1 MFLYFI
7 VHIGIVGGLFVL
19 ATLLFTVLL
28 HKEKKKMRE
37 SFIKNGGPILQQVKS
52 IQIFKKDELKR
63 ITKDYSQVL
72 GKGNFGVVYKGFIT
86 DEVPVAVKK
95 SNKIDKIQKE
105 QFANEVIIQ
114 SQVIHKNIVRLLG
127 CCLEVDIP
135 ILVYEFVSKGSLEDI
150 LHGKN
155 KVPLTLD
162 IRLRIAA
169 ESAEGLAYMHCKTS
183 TSIQH
188 GDVKPANIL
197 LDDNFA
203 PKVSDFGISK
213 LLARGKIEHADNV
226 IGDSNYMDPVYRQT
240 GLLTNK
246 SDVYSFGLV
255 LFELVTGKKAVYGGE
270 SSFVQTYLD
279 TYITGIIE
287 GTTTVSLDEG
297 NAADT
302 DVLRSI
308 AGIAKGCLNI
318 DVDQRP
324 EMTDVAERL
333 QNIRR
338 ARK

>member
-1 MFLYFI
+1 
-7 VHIGIVGGLFVL
+7 
-19 ATLLFTVLL
+19 VLL

-37 SFIKNGGPILQQVKS
+37 FFIKNGGPILEQVKS

-63 ITKDYSQVL
+63 ITKDYSQAP

-114 SQVIHKNIVRLLG
+114 SQVIHKNIVGLLG
-127 CCLEVDIP
+127 CCCLEVEIP

-150 LHGKN
+150 LHGKS
-155 KVPLTLD
+155 KVPQTLD

-203 PKVSDFGISK
+203 PKASDFGISK

-255 LFELVTGKKAVYGGE
+255 LFELATGKKAVYGGE

-279 TYITGIIE
+279 TYITGITE
-287 GTTTVSLDEG
+287 GTPTVPLDEEG
-297 NAADT
+297 NAAET
-302 DVLRSI
+302 EVLRGI
-308 AGIAKGCLNI
+308 AGIAKGCLSI